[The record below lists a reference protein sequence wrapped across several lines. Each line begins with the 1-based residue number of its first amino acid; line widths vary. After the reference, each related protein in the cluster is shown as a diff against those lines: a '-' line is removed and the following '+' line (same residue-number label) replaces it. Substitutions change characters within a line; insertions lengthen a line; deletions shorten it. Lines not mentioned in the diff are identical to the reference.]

1 MKKMFTLIE
10 LLVSATCQIGV
21 LPLYCLKKI
30 YKNCTSLRPTG
41 RTSRFFCDLAGNGNR
56 KKSSSHLHIFTQ
68 SAFTL
73 IELLVVIAIIAI
85 LAGMLLP
92 ALAKARAAAQNI
104 NCVSNLKQYYLH
116 HINYASDYKDWSPGS
131 SNLGG
136 NEYKLNHVILYKELG
151 FITSYKSVRCSASE
165 NLRNKVGA
173 SGTVGQNGETTYFTF
188 KKFCHRATAKFNCS
202 FVSGEIIESGG
213 TKLLFFKPSSVKN
226 VHLMQYSR
234 CSIQYDWGAYEMIHG
249 KNCNFVWISGS
260 ANTLSWSKFG
270 SVMLRNGRNSRGMMQ
285 DYAAW
290 WPNNNLPNIHDNADW
305 Y

>member
-1 MKKMFTLIE
+1 MKKREKPDF
-10 LLVSATCQIGV
+10 
-21 LPLYCLKKI
+21 
-30 YKNCTSLRPTG
+30 
-41 RTSRFFCDLAGNGNR
+41 
-56 KKSSSHLHIFTQ
+56 
-68 SAFTL
+68 FTL

-104 NCVSNLKQYYLH
+104 SCINNLKQYYLH

-136 NEYKLNHVILYKELG
+136 NEYNLNHAMFYKELG
-151 FITSYKSVRCSASE
+151 FLTSYKSVICSASE
-165 NLRNKVGA
+165 NIRGKVGA
-173 SGTVGQNGETTYFTF
+173 SGSVGQNGETTYFTF
-188 KKFCHRATAKFNCS
+188 KKYCHPATAKFNCS
-202 FVSGEIIESGG
+202 FVSREIFESGG
-213 TKLLFFKPSSVKN
+213 TKLFFFKPSTVKN

-260 ANTLSWSKFG
+260 ANTLLWSKFG
-270 SVMLRNGRNSRGMMQ
+270 GVMRRNGKDARGMMQ

-290 WPNNNLPNIHDNADW
+290 WPNNNLPNIDDNADW